1 MPNDLLTQAHS
12 PGRTPGRPKLSTRA
26 LAHTPTPVTNY
37 HSGRRAGRQLGEGVK
52 GARTKATLTACL
64 RRRDPGKYPSLLAP
78 GREEARRGNTEGE
91 EPARPQVPSATRAS
105 PGQGHCMLSQ
115 RPSGDVGTEGPLGL
129 MAVVWGE
136 HTRHTRGR
144 EQCRWFTRRGGAG
157 GRPRQ
162 VGSSPGTGLALS
174 SASGMATY
182 TGASLATRNPTGQE
196 TFHALTHTQ
205 QHKRGQWILRTR
217 FALRDERTDQ

>member
-12 PGRTPGRPKLSTRA
+12 PGRTPGRPELSTRA
-26 LAHTPTPVTNY
+26 LAHTPTPLTNY

-52 GARTKATLTACL
+52 RARTKATLTACL
-64 RRRDPGKYPSLLAP
+64 RRRDPGKYPRLLATAP
-78 GREEARRGNTEGE
+78 ARGEARRGNTEGE
-91 EPARPQVPSATRAS
+91 EPARPQVPSARRAS

-144 EQCRWFTRRGGAG
+144 EQCRWFTRSRGGE
-157 GRPRQ
+157 
-162 VGSSPGTGLALS
+162 GLVAAL
-174 SASGMATY
+174 AKL
-182 TGASLATRNPTGQE
+182 GAVQAQ
-196 TFHALTHTQ
+196 
-205 QHKRGQWILRTR
+205 
-217 FALRDERTDQ
+217 ALRFPRLQEWLPTLARPWLPATPQDRRRSVHSHTHSSTREANGS